1 MLFSKIN
8 SKTSAIILTIFLL
21 GSLFFIRNGF
31 LGVEGEI
38 DALILNQ
45 IAVGNAQLRGP
56 LPKVNYIINFG
67 QGSVV
72 EEQLFLLKDSTVF
85 SLLEDLALKNHF
97 QIETTYYD
105 KMGVLVN
112 SIDKI
117 NNGIDNKYWQYWV
130 NEELPMIAA
139 DKMMPNGG
147 DSIEWKFAPIS
158 F

>member
-8 SKTSAIILTIFLL
+8 LKTSIIILMILCI

-31 LGVEGEI
+31 LGVEREI
-38 DALILNQ
+38 DVLALKQTVI
-45 IAVGNAQLRGP
+45 GSAQLRGP

-67 QGSVV
+67 QGSVI

-97 QIETTYYD
+97 QIETTYYAE
-105 KMGVLVN
+105 MGVLVE

-117 NNGIDNKYWQYWV
+117 SNGIDNRYWQYWV
-130 NEELPMIAA
+130 NEELPMVAA
-139 DKMMPNGG
+139 DKMMPNGS
-147 DSIEWKFAPIS
+147 DSIEWKFESVS